1 MTKREENLIYKGGD
15 ARIDKEASDIDYD
28 PTLKKLTMA
37 RVDAGV
43 PVINRTTNRKVAFG
57 NMYKQEDDFTP
68 DHYDSVKIA
77 HDVLKTKQK
86 VKPFV
91 DMKKQTKR
99 DFSKLWKGNDAY
111 QNVLRENAR
120 QDYIKNLIDEV

>member
-1 MTKREENLIYKGGD
+1 MN
-15 ARIDKEASDIDYD
+15 
-28 PTLKKLTMA
+28 

-43 PVINRTTNRKVAFG
+43 PILNKTTNRKAVFG
-57 NMYKQEDDFTP
+57 NMYKQDDDFTP

-77 HDVLKTKQK
+77 TDARKLKQK

-99 DFSKLWKGNDAY
+99 DFTKLWTHNDAFA
-111 QNVLRENAR
+111 NVQRDNAR
-120 QDYIKNLIDEV
+120 QNYIKRLIDEVD